1 MIEYDAHDWRSHLLD
16 IRGSMVREIFGR
28 VTTCVVWSA
37 LVVAADRFTQDI
49 YGFSLAIDAI
59 AHTLIGAA
67 LSLLL
72 VFRTNASYDRFWE
85 GRRQWGS
92 IVNECRNLARATS
105 AHLARDPAT
114 VSRILHWTM
123 VFPWACMNHLRGTPG
138 LGQPVASLPAAA
150 SLPDEQTAAV
160 AASGHRPLAVSRR
173 ISAELAAEESI
184 SDFTRMTIDQNVQRL
199 VDCIGACE
207 RIHNTPLPF
216 AYVVH
221 LRRALIMFC
230 FTLPFALLGPFK
242 WGTVLATLL
251 IAYVLYGIE
260 EIGVEIADPFGHD
273 DNDLPLEQICR
284 RIETDVREIHDATIP
299 PG

>member
-85 GRRQWGS
+85 GRQQWGS

-123 VFPWACMNHLRGTPG
+123 VFPWACMNHLRGRRDWG
-138 LGQPVASLPAAA
+138 N
-150 SLPDEQTAAV
+150 
-160 AASGHRPLAVSRR
+160 RSRR
-173 ISAELAAEESI
+173 CPQRRHFPMNKRLPSQRADTGRWRFRGESVRN
-184 SDFTRMTIDQNVQRL
+184 S
-199 VDCIGACE
+199 
-207 RIHNTPLPF
+207 PLRNRFP
-216 AYVVH
+216 
-221 LRRALIMFC
+221 
-230 FTLPFALLGPFK
+230 TS
-242 WGTVLATLL
+242 
-251 IAYVLYGIE
+251 
-260 EIGVEIADPFGHD
+260 
-273 DNDLPLEQICR
+273 
-284 RIETDVREIHDATIP
+284 